1 MMTTLDWIYLGA
13 VVVLLLLSALLSA
26 SETALT
32 AVSRP
37 LMHQLEQDGDLRAA
51 LVNRLL
57 QRRER
62 VLGALLLGNNLVN
75 ILASALTTSVL
86 IGFFG
91 EAGVAYATAVMTVIL
106 VAFGEVLPKT
116 YAIHNADRAVR
127 RAAPMVL
134 GLTFVLTPLLIIV
147 QTLVRAILRLFG
159 VKVDSARDID
169 TAMAELK
176 GAIEIHAEADE
187 VRHERAM
194 LRSILELSDV
204 SVGEIMTHRR
214 NAFTLDANLPP
225 EALLD
230 QILTSPY
237 TRVPLWRDNP
247 DNIIG
252 VVHAKALLRALR
264 VHMDDI
270 AHLDVTALAAAP
282 WFIPDTT
289 TLIDQLQSFRDRH
302 EHFALVV
309 DEYGVFL
316 GVVTLEDILEEIVG
330 DITDEHDLAVSGV
343 KRLPEGSLSVAGSVT
358 LRDLNREFN
367 WRLPD
372 DSASTLAGLLL
383 HEARRIPEVGQV
395 FRFHGFRF
403 EILRRHKNQIALIK
417 VTPPLDRDRLGQQI

>member
-1 MMTTLDWIYLGA
+1 MITTLDWIYLGA
-13 VVVLLLLSALLSA
+13 VVVLLLMSALLSA

-37 LMHQLEQDGDLRAA
+37 LMHQLEQDGDVRAA

-62 VLGALLLGNNLVN
+62 VLGALLLGNNMVN
-75 ILASALTTSVL
+75 ILASALMTSIL
-86 IGFFG
+86 IGLFG

-106 VAFGEVLPKT
+106 VAFGEILPKT

-134 GLTFVLTPLLIIV
+134 GLTFLLAPFLVVV
-147 QTLVRAILRLFG
+147 QSLVRATLRLFG
-159 VKVDSARDID
+159 VRVDGLRDID
-169 TAMAELK
+169 TAMTELK

-194 LRSILELSDV
+194 LRSILELGDV
-204 SVGEIMTHRR
+204 TVEEIMTHRR
-214 NAFTLDANLPP
+214 NAFTLDADLPP
-225 EALLD
+225 EQLLD
-230 QILTSPY
+230 QILASPY
-237 TRVPLWRDNP
+237 TRVPLWRGNP

-264 VHMDDI
+264 VHMDDVS
-270 AHLDVTALAAAP
+270 HLDVTVLAQPP

-289 TLIDQLQSFRDRH
+289 ALIDQLQSFRDRH

-330 DITDEHDLAVSGV
+330 DIKDEHDLAVGGV
-343 KRLPEGSLSVAGSVT
+343 KRLADGSLAVAGSVT
-358 LRDLNREFN
+358 LRDLNREFD

-372 DSASTLAGLLL
+372 ERAATLAGLLL

-395 FRFHGFRF
+395 FGFFGFRF
-403 EILRRHKNQIALIK
+403 EILRRHKNQIGLVK
-417 VTPPLDRDRLGQQI
+417 VTPPLDRNLPGQQI